1 MAPRAALV
9 WLPLV
14 GLLAWQPCGG
24 VALHPPHKQKKRKLE
39 APHQPSGKPLRQP
52 IKKIFYVNMPHSTE
66 RREAMEK
73 GLASNADG
81 VPFERFEAVTGV
93 QAVTESPYIDIIK
106 KQNTSEAFLTPNMT
120 VRFPGSMGCY
130 MSHRFLLEKISR
142 MPGDE
147 DAIYLVVEDDI
158 IVKKGWKKRLAS
170 IWPTIPASWDLIKL
184 GYVGTE
190 WPCDE
195 VAKGVYVAK
204 LAGGA
209 SRSFGCYRH
218 YLGTQTYAVTKRSAA
233 RILQILYD
241 TDVRDI
247 DGILCTGH
255 QCARRVPGKKTP
267 NVYNLFDM
275 KQHFTSDPEKN
286 STIGHVHWMG
296 TSAECYASLAGRDCP
311 TLMKAASSSALALA
325 ASSSALALASSRN
338 ATAPA
343 PPREFVH
350 AGLPYVDKVLR
361 EIFPEYDS

>member
-24 VALHPPHKQKKRKLE
+24 VALHPTRKHKKRK
-39 APHQPSGKPLRQP
+39 ADAAHQPSGMPLRQP
-52 IKKIFYVNMPHSTE
+52 ISKIFYLNMPHSTE

-73 GLASNADG
+73 ALASNADG
-81 VPFERFEAVTGV
+81 VPYERFEAVTGV
-93 QAVTESPYIDIIK
+93 QALTESPYIDIIK
-106 KQNTSEAFLTPNMT
+106 AQNTSAAFLTPNMT

-130 MSHRFLLEKISR
+130 MSHRFLLEKISQL
-142 MPGDE
+142 PGDE

-158 IVKKGWKKRLAS
+158 NVKKGWKKRLAS
-170 IWPTIPASWDLIKL
+170 IWPKIPASWDLIKL

-195 VAKGVYVAK
+195 IAKGVYVAK

-209 SRSFGCYRH
+209 SKSLGCYRH

-247 DGILCTGH
+247 DTILCTGH

-275 KQHFTSDPEKN
+275 KPHFTADPQKN
-286 STIGHVHWMG
+286 STIGRVHWLG
-296 TSAECYASLAGRDCP
+296 TSAECYASMADRNCA
-311 TLMKAASSSALALA
+311 TLMKAASSSALAQAPLA
-325 ASSSALALASSRN
+325 AAP
-338 ATAPA
+338 APA
-343 PPREFVH
+343 PPPEFVH
-350 AGLPYVDKVLR
+350 VGLPYVDKVLR